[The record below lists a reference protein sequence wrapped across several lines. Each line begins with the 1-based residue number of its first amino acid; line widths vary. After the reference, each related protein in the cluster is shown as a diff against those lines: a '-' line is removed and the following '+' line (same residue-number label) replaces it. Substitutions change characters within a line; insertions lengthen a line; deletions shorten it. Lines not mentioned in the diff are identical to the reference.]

1 MKKISTRFIVSM
13 VGVALLVVLIMGGVS
28 YINVRSMLLKTSEE
42 NLTSIVRENA
52 AEIEMSITEMKTISK
67 QLENV
72 VVKSINVSE
81 LKRNPEAMGDFKER
95 ILPTFL
101 GVLESFDAQSG
112 WFVFDDATIP
122 NAGILSFTKKE
133 SGYNREADYNVRAD
147 GYDQDAWF
155 QGAIDNGVN
164 WSDPYFW
171 EAWNAD
177 IISYSQGVKVGNDV
191 LGVVGTD
198 FFYNNLK
205 EKLAQISVYETGYV
219 TLISKDF
226 NILYHPSLEGENL
239 KTVSEGALATVAEQ
253 METGD
258 DVGIIPYRFD
268 GDSKLMAYA
277 RLSNGWYI
285 TANPVIKEI
294 YKDLNRLTMIFL
306 GIGVLGVFISI
317 LIAVT
322 VGKRLSKSVSDFKNA
337 FEIGA
342 SGDLSVRVDI
352 KTKDEFALMGEELNS
367 FMSRIHQVIDDIRT
381 VVLSATDQNNQ
392 IVKSMDNIIKGSN
405 SEHYRELDFAID
417 AGMNKMSDNL
427 MNALDN
433 VKNQAAGTQQSLAGL
448 EEILASTREAFENTE
463 QALKS
468 SVETSKIAKDSESD
482 VKDMSENMALIDKNV
497 QEANVQIDKLTHLS
511 SDIGGILL
519 TINEISE
526 KTNLLA
532 LNAAIEAARAGEAG
546 RGFAVVADEIRKL
559 AEQTSSETD
568 KITEIVES
576 IQKEVAVV
584 QGANKLVTSNV
595 VTGLDTSLKV
605 KKRIGEILAQAEKT
619 FEVIKALEISS
630 KEQMVAT
637 EEITKAVGDIA
648 ENSVDIES
656 SVFETHESFDRI
668 LQALNASQESIDA
681 LNEQMH
687 HIEEEV
693 KFFKL

>member
-28 YINVRSMLLKTSEE
+28 YLNVRRMLLKSSEE
-42 NLTSIVRENA
+42 NLRSIVRENA
-52 AEIEMSITEMKTISK
+52 AEIEMSITEMKTISN

-72 VVKSINVSE
+72 VVKNMNVSE
-81 LKRNPEAMGDFKER
+81 LKRSPEAMTAFKDS
-95 ILPTFL
+95 IKDTFL
-101 GVLESFDAQSG
+101 GVLESFGAQSG

-122 NAGILSFTKKE
+122 NAGILSFTKQE

-147 GYDQDAWF
+147 GFDQDAWF

-177 IISYSQGVKVGNDV
+177 IISYSQGVKVGSDV

-205 EKLAQISVYETGYV
+205 ERLAEIKVYETGYI
-219 TLISKDF
+219 TLLSKDF
-226 NILYHPSLEGENL
+226 NILYHPTLVNENL
-239 KTVSEGALATVAEQ
+239 KTVSEGALASVADQ
-253 METGD
+253 MEAGE
-258 DVGIIPYRFD
+258 DVGIIPYTFD
-268 GDSKLMAYA
+268 GDKKLMAYA

-294 YKDLNRLTMIFL
+294 YKDLNRLTLIFL
-306 GIGVLGVFISI
+306 AIGVLGIIISI
-317 LIAVT
+317 VIALA
-322 VGKRLSKSVSDFKNA
+322 VGKKLSKSVSEFKSA
-337 FEIGA
+337 FETGA

-352 KTKDEFALMGEELNS
+352 KTKDEFAMMGEELNG
-367 FMSRIHQVIDDIRT
+367 FMSRIHQVIEDIRT
-381 VVLSATDQNNQ
+381 VVLSATEENNQ
-392 IVKSMDNIIKGSN
+392 IVQSMDNIIKGSN
-405 SEHYRELDFAID
+405 SEHYKHLDLAID
-417 AGMNKMSDNL
+417 VGMNKMSDNL

-463 QALKS
+463 QALKF
-468 SVETSKIAKDSESD
+468 SVEASKIAKDSESD
-482 VKDMSENMALIDKNV
+482 VHYMSENMALIDKNV
-497 QEANVQIDKLTHLS
+497 QEANVQIEKLTSLS

-568 KITEIVES
+568 KITDIVES

-595 VTGLDTSLKV
+595 VIGLDTSLKV
-605 KKRIGEILAQAEKT
+605 KKRIVDILKQAEKT
-619 FEVIKALEISS
+619 YEVIQALELSS

-668 LQALNASQESIDA
+668 LKALNTSQESIEA
-681 LNEQMH
+681 LNEQMQ